1 MEKKKSVVIQAKFIE
16 SFEYNDELYYS
27 NGIAFKNKDVGIYN
41 CLEKDQTYFLEGHE
55 VEYTIEKNEKE
66 PKKSKIRP
74 VKEQATKTADQ
85 VKGIENKAKNE
96 AKLDDIEKYIKLK
109 KIDMITFTARYVSD
123 MVVSKSILPED
134 FVKQS
139 DVVMNWQIEQFNKIK

>member
-16 SFEYNDELYYS
+16 SFEYNGKTYYS
-27 NGIAFKNKDVGIYN
+27 HGIAFKNGDYGVYN
-41 CLEKDQTYFLEGHE
+41 CLEEEQNYFMEAHE

-74 VKEQATKTADQ
+74 VKEQAAKTTDQ

-109 KIDMITFTARYVSD
+109 KIDAVSFSASYAKDIVVANNKPFVETAD
-123 MVVSKSILPED
+123 EIL
-134 FVKQS
+134 K
-139 DVVMNWQIEQFNKIK
+139 WTLEQFDKIK